1 MDSNII
7 YRIRQSTL
15 AHAYESKYKDKRA
28 TVVRRTSGYA
38 DTKAIVGRTPDHT
51 TKYGKYQGNY
61 KSKYYDP
68 VARHERYMKERA
80 SLGIGQGGS
89 GRGSGGGSGG
99 SGGGKGGSGGSGG
112 SGSSANDLGQ
122 MIQQLRD
129 ESSLQTEA
137 QREATKRKIE
147 DMKKQLQDRVQKL
160 REEAE
165 SKIENTEN
173 TAEIRGI
180 TQNLKDE
187 IKSLTGKTSDE
198 IESAGNDL
206 KSWISNEKD
215 SLERRIAALYKSK
228 GKDYKVTT
236 QADKANA
243 AASRDKDVSSRADSI
258 YKKQA

>member
-1 MDSNII
+1 MESNIV
-7 YRIRQSTL
+7 YRVRPSTL
-15 AHAYESKYKDKRA
+15 AHAYESRYKDKRA

-38 DTKAIVGRTPDHT
+38 DTKAIVGRAPDHT
-51 TKYGKYQGNY
+51 TKYGKYKGNY

-80 SLGIGQGGS
+80 SLGIGKG
-89 GRGSGGGSGG
+89 GSGGGSGG
-99 SGGGKGGSGGSGG
+99 SGGGGKGGKGGSGGA
-112 SGSSANDLGQ
+112 GSSANDLGQ

-187 IKSLTGKTSDE
+187 IKNLTGKTSDE
-198 IESAGNDL
+198 IESAGTDL
-206 KSWISNEKD
+206 KNWISNEKD

-258 YKKQA
+258 YKKQT